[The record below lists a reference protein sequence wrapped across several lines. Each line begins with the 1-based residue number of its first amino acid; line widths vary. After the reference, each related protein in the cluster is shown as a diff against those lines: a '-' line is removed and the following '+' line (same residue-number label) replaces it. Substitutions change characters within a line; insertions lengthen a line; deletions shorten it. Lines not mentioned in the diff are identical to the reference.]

1 MRRSCEAARRW
12 RSNGCEPDE
21 VVVVVVVV
29 RRLNGRRELAVM
41 VEAKGGGPELL
52 VV

>member
-21 VVVVVVVV
+21 VVVVVV
-29 RRLNGRRELAVM
+29 RRLNGRRELVVM
-41 VEAKGGGPELL
+41 VEAKGGGPEL
-52 VV
+52 VVV